1 MPQTVQTAI
10 DRPPATE
17 GAHSRAACM
26 AGVRAEIIKFK
37 LLTYS
42 DGTQGASQT
51 GNCKVSI
58 APAPPAKVPAFVT
71 VQAAIA

>member
-17 GAHSRAACM
+17 GAHSRATCM
-26 AGVRAEIIKFK
+26 AGVRAENIKFK

-51 GNCKVSI
+51 GNCMDSI
-58 APAPPAKVPAFVT
+58 APALPAKAPALVT
-71 VQAAIA
+71 VQAATA